1 MSEAGI
7 LAAISAAAGIAGVAV
22 GSWFATRS
30 QRKERWQR
38 RIREQLDEFYG
49 PMLAL
54 RGQIR
59 ARSELRKDVN
69 ELHDEDRAE
78 RREQHEDREAR
89 KAPGERRREFQ
100 RELDYEDTELR
111 EVLLPLYRQMREHFA
126 AHLSLAE
133 PSTRRRFHQLARY
146 VEAWDHS
153 SEKAFPGDTLRKIT
167 DSYGQMLGVLYSD
180 LEEQSDRLSSQLSE
194 WPTVRAAWSRARSA
208 MSTAWMPIGAAARKG
223 VERLRLRVRRRNR
236 LSG

>member
-22 GSWFATRS
+22 GGWFATRS

-49 PMLAL
+49 PMMAL

-59 ARSELRKDVN
+59 ARSELRKDVD
-69 ELHDEDRAE
+69 ELGDEERAE
-78 RREQHEDREAR
+78 QRERHDGREAR
-89 KAPGERRREFQ
+89 KPLGEQRREFQ
-100 RELDYEDTELR
+100 RELDYEDTQLR

-126 AHLSLAE
+126 AHMSLAE
-133 PSTRRRFHQLARY
+133 PSTRRNFHPLARY
-146 VEAWDHS
+146 VEAWDYS
-153 SEKAFPGDTLRKIT
+153 SEKVFPGDTLRKIT
-167 DSYGQMLGVLYSD
+167 DRYGQMLGSLYSD

-194 WPTVRAAWSRARSA
+194 WPTVRAAWSRARSTTR
-208 MSTAWMPIGAAARKG
+208 TAWVRIGVAPRGG
-223 VERLRLRVRRRNR
+223 VERFRLRVRRRNR